1 MLVFD
6 NPRERHVMRRV
17 VHHGTSL
24 MVTLL
29 QSLMFESNGTVF
41 EGPVTIIEIGV
52 DGTGIDDVRGLSGE
66 GFAMKE
72 KIRIKTHFRS
82 FKEGVDE
89 GVLAS
94 GGNTLV
100 GIVEIVVVVNEAH
113 RKAFDDKGR

>member
-1 MLVFD
+1 
-6 NPRERHVMRRV
+6 MRRV

-29 QSLMFESNGTVF
+29 QCLMFETDGT
-41 EGPVTIIEIGV
+41 VTIIEIGV
-52 DGTGIDDVRGLSGE
+52 DGTGIDDVRSLSGE
-66 GFAMKE
+66 GFAMEE
-72 KIRIKTHFRS
+72 KIGIKTHFRS

-89 GVLAS
+89 GVIAS

-100 GIVEIVVVVNEAH
+100 RIVEIVVVVNEAH